1 MCDKNQNL
9 KTDEWSSS
17 KFYSMADQYYRDNQN
32 NIINRIPERENGKL
46 LDIGCNDGTFTLKM
60 AHKSKC
66 SPYGIEMNEKLAL
79 KAREKGVSVTVADA
93 NYEIPF
99 EDNYFDIIVSNQVI
113 EHLNNVDGFFKE
125 VYRILK
131 DDGIAVLSTT
141 NISSLHNLGMI
152 LFGMQ
157 PPSFHVS
164 EIQVGN
170 PLFGTKTD
178 GHQQIF
184 TTSALKDLAKYHG
197 FDIEKTFGTGHYFFP
212 SAVSKIFSSVSPRYC
227 IYIGISLRKI

>member
-1 MCDKNQNL
+1 
-9 KTDEWSSS
+9 
-17 KFYSMADQYYRDNQN
+17 
-32 NIINRIPERENGKL
+32 
-46 LDIGCNDGTFTLKM
+46 
-60 AHKSKC
+60 
-66 SPYGIEMNEKLAL
+66 
-79 KAREKGVSVTVADA
+79 
-93 NYEIPF
+93 
-99 EDNYFDIIVSNQVI
+99 
-113 EHLNNVDGFFKE
+113 
-125 VYRILK
+125 
-131 DDGIAVLSTT
+131 
-141 NISSLHNLGMI
+141 MI